1 MAQQARLI
9 EAIALGAVDATGVAV
24 ASGFARFYQ
33 PGTLIAVTVYSDE
46 SATTPLSQPVT
57 LDSGGRAEVYALAP
71 CRMIVKK
78 SDDATTVFDG
88 NTTYVTAQQ
97 VSIKNAAVNGGAET
111 TLDAALTAIVSS
123 TAYQES
129 STANA
134 RTYTSRL
141 QDEAVTVKD
150 FGAAGDGVQDDTTKI
165 QAALDHCGATGK
177 SLLFPAGTYLISSA
191 LAASAYTYKFDIRGD
206 GPKSSVIKQASTTAN
221 GLTLSFGG
229 ATGHGAE
236 IRGVSFTCSTASS
249 GAAVSITN
257 ATGVVLRDVETSL
270 FRTGVDA
277 TSATGVVC
285 DHMTVNSTDGNSAAV
300 GIKLGATGR
309 AIGCTLTGSSSLG
322 TAMTMPGDGAS
333 AYACSTSGFLNGFSV
348 SGQYCMLD
356 GCSVASPP
364 TTGTCFALGG
374 SFASAVACSATAMP
388 LNTTGFAITATY
400 GTITSC
406 RVAASS
412 TTTTTGYLLSA
423 AGGCVSG
430 SYATGCATGIS
441 VGAVA
446 DCRWYGN
453 SFVSNTTDISIN
465 ASATNYSSF
474 ANKDAGGTNQVIHSA
489 SRINPVSA
497 TQAFTASGSFTP
509 NITSTGGIPFT
520 HVTIDTTSG
529 VLALTWGATATTGL
543 TNGDLMEVVVSRLD
557 NSANNMSWV
566 WNAQYVQGNGNSLL
580 NIPLLTA
587 YTAMRF
593 LFRWNSSSSKW
604 VMVHLALSGTID

>member
-9 EAIALGAVDATGVAV
+9 EAIALGAVDTTGVAV

-129 STANA
+129 STANT
-134 RTYTSRL
+134 RTYTARL

-206 GPKSSVIKQASTTAN
+206 GAKSSIIKQSSTTAN

-229 ATGHGAE
+229 ATGHGSE

-270 FRTGVDA
+270 FRTGIDA
-277 TSATGVVC
+277 SSAVGVIC
-285 DHMTVNSTDGNSAAV
+285 DHVTVNSTDGNAAAA
-300 GIKLGATGR
+300 GIKLGTNGR
-309 AIGCTLTGSSSLG
+309 AMVCYLTGSSSLG
-322 TAMTMPGDGAS
+322 TALTLSGDGAS
-333 AYACSTSGFLNGFSV
+333 ADRCVLTGFLNGVSV
-348 SGQYCMLD
+348 TGQYCSVD
-356 GCSVASPP
+356 GVLVSTQTSGGTAFSLAGSYCSANACSV
-364 TTGTCFALGG
+364 
-374 SFASAVACSATAMP
+374 TAMAI
-388 LNTTGFAITATY
+388 NGTGFSLTATY
-400 GTITSC
+400 CTVSSG
-406 RVAASS
+406 RVTAASNS
-412 TTTTTGYLLSA
+412 GTTGYSLAA
-423 AGGCVSG
+423 AGGCVTG
-430 SYATGCATGIS
+430 SYATNCATGLS

-446 DCRWYGN
+446 DCRWFGN
-453 SFVSNTTDISIN
+453 SLVSNTADITIN
-465 ASATNYSSF
+465 ASATNYSNF
-474 ANKDAGGTNQVIHSA
+474 ANKDAAGQVQVLNRSWQSTPLTTITSSSPVTPAIASLNGIYIPITVFETNAGALSI
-489 SRINPVSA
+489 SA
-497 TQAFTASGSFTP
+497 TS
-509 NITSTGGIPFT
+509 
-520 HVTIDTTSG
+520 
-529 VLALTWGATATTGL
+529 TTGL
-543 TNGDLMEVVVSRLD
+543 LTNSMIELRV
-557 NSANNMSWV
+557 NNYGAINCALT
-566 WNAQYVQGNGNSLL
+566 WNAQYVQIDGGAMAGAAAL
-580 NIPLLTA
+580 NVPAGTCTSFQFYWTGSA
-587 YTAMRF
+587 WRQCGVY
-593 LFRWNSSSSKW
+593 
-604 VMVHLALSGTID
+604 VSGTGAM